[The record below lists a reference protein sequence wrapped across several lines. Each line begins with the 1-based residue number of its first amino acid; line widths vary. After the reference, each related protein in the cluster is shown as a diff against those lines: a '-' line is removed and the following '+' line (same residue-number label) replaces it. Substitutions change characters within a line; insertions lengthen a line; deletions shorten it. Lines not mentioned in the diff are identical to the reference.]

1 MCEKRDVKSALRCE
15 ETACKF
21 LNEGVRCKHENSA
34 FKKQLSLFSF
44 FFFFFLYF
52 FWFCFGNSLFGS
64 VAKRIWVTVG
74 QVKDA
79 A

>member
-44 FFFFFLYF
+44 FIFFL
-52 FWFCFGNSLFGS
+52 FCFGNSLFGS

>member
-44 FFFFFLYF
+44 FFLYF
-52 FWFCFGNSLFGS
+52 FFCFALETVYL
-64 VAKRIWVTVG
+64 VALLREFESQLG
-74 QVKDA
+74 E
-79 A
+79 

>member
-34 FKKQLSLFSF
+34 FKKQLSLFSLF
-44 FFFFFLYF
+44 FF
-52 FWFCFGNSLFGS
+52 CFALETVYL
-64 VAKRIWVTVG
+64 VALLREFESQLGRITKKR
-74 QVKDA
+74 
-79 A
+79 

>member
-1 MCEKRDVKSALRCE
+1 MCEKRNVKSPLRCE

-44 FFFFFLYF
+44 FFLYFILFFF
-52 FWFCFGNSLFGS
+52 CFALETVYL
-64 VAKRIWVTVG
+64 VALLREFESQLGK
-74 QVKDA
+74 
-79 A
+79 

>member
-44 FFFFFLYF
+44 FFSLFFF
-52 FWFCFGNSLFGS
+52 CFALETVYL
-64 VAKRIWVTVG
+64 VALLREFESQLGK
-74 QVKDA
+74 
-79 A
+79 